1 MNVMKCTREEWKKLS
16 DRVMYSLRPTQYPVA
31 MKFAHTQEELD
42 AIPNMNYC
50 QNIFRRLSV
59 LQETISQDRTVRSTT
74 VVWM

>member
-50 QNIFRRLSV
+50 
-59 LQETISQDRTVRSTT
+59 
-74 VVWM
+74 